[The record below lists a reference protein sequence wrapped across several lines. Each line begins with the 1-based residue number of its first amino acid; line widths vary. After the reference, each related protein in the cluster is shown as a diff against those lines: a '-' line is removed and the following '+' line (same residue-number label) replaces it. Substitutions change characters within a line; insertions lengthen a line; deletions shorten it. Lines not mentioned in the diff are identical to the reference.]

1 MIFSVKMI
9 LGITYYALRFNIRIY
24 KTFIY
29 ALFLG
34 DVIIIDNW
42 FIFIGVTHYG
52 L

>member
-1 MIFSVKMI
+1 MI
-9 LGITYYALRFNIRIY
+9 LGIIYYALIFNIRIC

-34 DVIIIDNW
+34 DVIITDNW
-42 FIFIGVTHYG
+42 SIFIGVTHFG

>member
-1 MIFSVKMI
+1 MIFSVNLI
-9 LGITYYALRFNIRIY
+9 LGITYALRFNIRIY